1 MIDAISWAMF
11 TNACVFSLCS
21 IFFYASAQ
29 EERSPELIT
38 PSGRVRTSARA
49 RSRSRSRS
57 RSRAGRQFLDEMA
70 VAEGSGEEGDEEE
83 EEEEEQEQQEGF
95 AFAVDPSSP
104 LDFNF
109 ELFLLDSLSLP
120 CGIEKRGDN
129 IPAAEAV
136 NFETPAR
143 AIAYCTEKIEQG
155 WRATLPPTSSQM
167 LVTAS
172 RQLDKRTLFQR
183 DGRSLA
189 KALKSGQQQ
198 FDASL
203 KEVRL
208 DRLALIKVTILMNR
222 LGNLCWT
229 HNIISSLAKCHIIFW
244 ETSMRTIQKLTKHTL
259 KESRSFLQQ
268 IKADLIHANGLN

>member
-1 MIDAISWAMF
+1 MF

-21 IFFYASAQ
+21 IFFYASTQ
-29 EERSPELIT
+29 EERSPELLT
-38 PSGRVRTSARA
+38 PSGRGRTSARA
-49 RSRSRSRS
+49 RART
-57 RSRAGRQFLDEMA
+57 GRQFLDEMA

-95 AFAVDPSSP
+95 VVPDDEGEPGPSPSYYRRLEREEVSPYFPSAFAVDPSSP

-120 CGIEKRGDN
+120 CAIEKRGDGV
-129 IPAAEAV
+129 PAVEAV
-136 NFETPAR
+136 TFQTPER

-155 WRATLPPTSSQM
+155 WRATLPPTSSQIPA
-167 LVTAS
+167 TAS
-172 RQLDKRTLFQR
+172 RQLDKRTLFER

-189 KALKSGQQQ
+189 KALKSGQHQ
-198 FDASL
+198 FDACL

-229 HNIISSLAKCHIIFW
+229 HNIISSLAKCHIIF
-244 ETSMRTIQKLTKHTL
+244 
-259 KESRSFLQQ
+259 
-268 IKADLIHANGLN
+268 